1 MANIFSQ
8 SIGCLFILP
17 MVLFAVQKCHSLM
30 QFKLFIFTFVTFAF
44 GFKKKIIAQN
54 WGWGAYLLYFLLGV
68 LYFQDVHSTL
78 ELILSWLIWCTFQ
91 DRNPVPFF
99 GLWLSSLHNTFWR
112 DYSFPI
118 LHSWLLCHKLIDH
131 ICMSLFLGSKFN
143 FDWLLSKY
151 NVLYHRVL
159 FICQC
164 L

>member
-1 MANIFSQ
+1 MENIFSQ

-44 GFKKKIIAQN
+44 GFKKKKD
-54 WGWGAYLLYFLLGV
+54 YCSKLRLR
-68 LYFQDVHSTL
+68 S
-78 ELILSWLIWCTFQ
+78 LSSIFSSRSFIFSGCTFNSWAHFELIWCTFQ